1 MRRFLIRRFLFMIL
15 STIAAT
21 AIVFSLSRAV
31 GDPLLLFATSGYG
44 ISDEAVAEIRKELAL
59 DRSYPEQYLLWL
71 GRVLRGDLG
80 QNLAFKLPVARI
92 ISEKIPHSLQ
102 LGTFAWFFSGTIGVS
117 LGVLSAIKRGTMAD
131 YGGRFVALIGQSIPV
146 FWFAIILIMVFAV
159 WLDWL
164 PAGLAG
170 DSTQEP
176 SLWQLEYLVL
186 PVTAMSLGGL
196 AGYLRLT
203 RSSML
208 EVLDSE
214 YVKLARAKGVG
225 TTFVVWKHAFRNAL
239 IQPLTAS
246 TLAFAGFIEGALVVE
261 TIFSRP
267 GIGLMAVQAVH
278 GNDFPILQGAVLMFI
293 LVYVIATFL
302 TDIVYALVDPRIRYD

>member
-1 MRRFLIRRFLFMIL
+1 MIL
-15 STIAAT
+15 SAIAAT

-44 ISDEAVAEIRKELAL
+44 ISTEAVAEIRKELAL
-59 DRSYPEQYLLWL
+59 DRAYPMQYLLWL

-80 QNLAFKLPVARI
+80 QTLAFKLPVARI
-92 ISEKIPHSLQ
+92 ITEKIPNSLQ
-102 LGTFAWFFSGTIGVS
+102 LGSFAWFFAGTIGVS
-117 LGVLSAIKRGTMAD
+117 LGVLSAVKRASLPD
-131 YGGRFVALIGQSIPV
+131 YAGRFLALIGQSVPI
-146 FWFAIILIMVFAV
+146 FWFAIILIYVFAV

-186 PVTAMSLGGL
+186 PVTAMTLGGL

-203 RSSML
+203 RSAML

-214 YVKLARAKGVG
+214 YVKLARAKGVA
-225 TTFVVWKHAFRNAL
+225 TSYR
-239 IQPLTAS
+239 
-246 TLAFAGFIEGALVVE
+246 
-261 TIFSRP
+261 
-267 GIGLMAVQAVH
+267 GLEARVPEM
-278 GNDFPILQGAVLMFI
+278 
-293 LVYVIATFL
+293 
-302 TDIVYALVDPRIRYD
+302 R

>member
-1 MRRFLIRRFLFMIL
+1 MIL
-15 STIAAT
+15 SVVAAT

-44 ISDEAVAEIRKELAL
+44 ISDEAVAELRSELAL
-59 DRSYPEQYLLWL
+59 DRALPVQYLLWL

-80 QNLAFKLPVARI
+80 ENLAFRLPVARI
-92 ISEKIPHSLQ
+92 ITEKLPHSLQ
-102 LGTFAWFFSGTIGVS
+102 LGTLAWFFSGTIGVG
-117 LGVLSAIKRGTMAD
+117 LGVVSAINRGSWGD

-146 FWFAIILIMVFAV
+146 FWFAILLIMIFAV

-176 SLWQLEYLVL
+176 SLWQMEYLVL
-186 PVTAMSLGGL
+186 PVVAMSLGGL

-214 YVKLARAKGVG
+214 YVKLARAKGVARSY
-225 TTFVVWKHAFRNAL
+225 VIWKHAFRNAL

-293 LVYVIATFL
+293 LVYVLATFL
-302 TDIVYALVDPRIRYD
+302 TDIVYALIDPRIRYD

>member
-1 MRRFLIRRFLFMIL
+1 MRLVPRVWVNISPSIMRRFLIRRFLFMIL

-225 TTFVVWKHAFRNAL
+225 TRSMWF
-239 IQPLTAS
+239 
-246 TLAFAGFIEGALVVE
+246 
-261 TIFSRP
+261 
-267 GIGLMAVQAVH
+267 
-278 GNDFPILQGAVLMFI
+278 GNTPSEM
-293 LVYVIATFL
+293 
-302 TDIVYALVDPRIRYD
+302 PSSSH

>member
-1 MRRFLIRRFLFMIL
+1 MIL
-15 STIAAT
+15 SAIAAT
-21 AIVFSLSRAV
+21 ATIFALSRATS
-31 GDPLLLFATSGYG
+31 DPLLLFATSGYG
-44 ISDEAVAEIRKELAL
+44 ISDEAVAELKKELAL
-59 DRSYPEQYLLWL
+59 DRPLHIQYLLWL

-80 QNLAFKLPVARI
+80 ENLAFKLPVARI
-92 ISEKIPHSLQ
+92 ITEKIPHSLQ
-102 LGTFAWFFSGTIGVS
+102 LGTFAWFFSGTIGVG
-117 LGVLSAIKRGTMAD
+117 LGVLSAIKRGSLAD
-131 YGGRFVALIGQSIPV
+131 YGGRFIALIGQSIPV
-146 FWFAIILIMVFAV
+146 FWFAIILIYIFAV

-176 SLWQLEYLVL
+176 SIWQLEYLVL
-186 PVTAMSLGGL
+186 PVIAMSLGGL

-225 TTFVVWKHAFRNAL
+225 TAYVVWKHAFRNAL

-278 GNDFPILQGAVLMFI
+278 GNDFPVLQGAVLMFI

-302 TDIVYALVDPRIRYD
+302 TDIIYALIDPRIRYD

>member
-1 MRRFLIRRFLFMIL
+1 M
-15 STIAAT
+15 
-21 AIVFSLSRAV
+21 
-31 GDPLLLFATSGYG
+31 
-44 ISDEAVAEIRKELAL
+44 
-59 DRSYPEQYLLWL
+59 
-71 GRVLRGDLG
+71 
-80 QNLAFKLPVARI
+80 
-92 ISEKIPHSLQ
+92 
-102 LGTFAWFFSGTIGVS
+102 
-117 LGVLSAIKRGTMAD
+117 
-131 YGGRFVALIGQSIPV
+131 
-146 FWFAIILIMVFAV
+146 FWQM
-159 WLDWL
+159 
-164 PAGLAG
+164 
-170 DSTQEP
+170 
-176 SLWQLEYLVL
+176 EYLVL

-225 TTFVVWKHAFRNAL
+225 TSFVVWKHAFRNAL

-246 TLAFAGFIEGALVVE
+246 ALAFAGFIEGALVVE

-293 LVYVIATFL
+293 VVYVIATFL
-302 TDIVYALVDPRIRYD
+302 TDIIYALIDPRIRYD

>member
-1 MRRFLIRRFLFMIL
+1 MIL
-15 STIAAT
+15 SAIAAT
-21 AIVFSLSRAV
+21 AVVFSLSRAV

-44 ISDEAVAEIRKELAL
+44 ISDEAVAAIKKELAL
-59 DRSYPEQYLLWL
+59 DQRYHVQYLLWL

-80 QNLAFKLPVARI
+80 ETLAFKLPVARI
-92 ISEKIPHSLQ
+92 ITEKIPHSLQ
-102 LGTFAWFFSGTIGVS
+102 LGAFAWFFSATLGVG
-117 LGVLSAIKRGTMAD
+117 LGVLSAIRRASLPD
-131 YGGRFVALIGQSIPV
+131 YLGRTLALIGQSIPI
-146 FWFAIILIMVFAV
+146 FWFAIILIQVFAV

-186 PVTAMSLGGL
+186 PVTAMTLGAL

-203 RSSML
+203 RSAML

-214 YVKLARAKGVG
+214 YVKLARAKGVARSG
-225 TTFVVWKHAFRNAL
+225 VVWKHAFRNAL

-267 GIGLMAVQAVH
+267 GIGQMAIQAVH

-293 LVYVIATFL
+293 TVYVVATFA
-302 TDIVYALVDPRIRYD
+302 TDVVYALIDPRIRYD

>member
-1 MRRFLIRRFLFMIL
+1 MIL
-15 STIAAT
+15 SAIAAT
-21 AIVFSLSRAV
+21 AIVFALSRLV

-44 ISDEAVAEIRKELAL
+44 LSDEAVAEIRKELAL
-59 DRSYPEQYLLWL
+59 DKPYPVQYLLWL

-80 QNLAFKLPVARI
+80 ETLAFKLPVARTI
-92 ISEKIPHSLQ
+92 TEKIPHSLQ
-102 LGTFAWFFSGTIGVS
+102 LGTFAWFFSGVIGVS
-117 LGVLSAIKRGTMAD
+117 LGVLSAIRRGGLTD
-131 YGGRFVALIGQSIPV
+131 YGGRFIALVGQSIPV
-146 FWFAIILIMVFAV
+146 FFFAIILIFVFAV

-170 DSTQEP
+170 DSTQNP

-186 PVTAMSLGGL
+186 PVTAMTLGGL

-203 RSSML
+203 RSAML

-214 YVKLARAKGVG
+214 YVKLARAKGVS
-225 TTFVVWKHAFRNAL
+225 TSFVIWKHAFRNAL

-267 GIGLMAVQAVH
+267 GIGLMAIEAVH
-278 GNDFPILQGAVLMFI
+278 GNDFPTLQGAVLMFI
-293 LVYVIATFL
+293 IVYVVATFL
-302 TDIVYALVDPRIRYD
+302 TDVVYALIDPRIRFD